1 MPKRKSPSSSPSSSS
16 SSSTTPWDAR
26 EAHLNALRAAYD
38 KKRGTHHVIW
48 RVSDP
53 LTTLHDRWEVQEW
66 SEETKKEERRKLTQE
81 QVDTHHHAMIVSDEC
96 YKAFADCCDDI
107 TYADPRNDRADGFVM
122 LNTYSSWCMYPVL
135 TRQLKAAQVRYCFVS
150 CPFSF
155 FSSILVLI

>member
-81 QVDTHHHAMIVSDEC
+81 QVDTTTTH
-96 YKAFADCCDDI
+96 
-107 TYADPRNDRADGFVM
+107 DRQRRM
-122 LNTYSSWCMYPVL
+122 L
-135 TRQLKAAQVRYCFVS
+135 QGVRRLLRRHNLRRS
-150 CPFSF
+150 KK
-155 FSSILVLI
+155 